1 MARLLW
7 LADVL
12 RGAGLTVVE
21 VPGWQTRSAAE
32 DPGGANYGPVRGA
45 IIHETRSPRIASDAA
60 EIDILVNGRVGLS
73 GPIAQLYLGRDG
85 TWHVVAS
92 GTCHHVRTG
101 WGGYHRGYG
110 NDRLLGIEPAH
121 TVSVDAS
128 GKRLETWAQKPQ
140 QYTSYVRGVAAIVK
154 HTGWPVSAVV
164 GHKEHQP
171 GDKPDPEFDMGKFRA
186 DVQAATA
193 GTFPPLQEV
202 PDMLVLFTDEG
213 KKWVGDGVTRRQLT
227 DAEASDL
234 QHIASKGALKL
245 TVWAD
250 MAEVANPGAFGAVP
264 VVPEAVLSEAQVE
277 KIAAQLIAATDNPL
291 GEADQPAI
299 VAALKQA
306 LREGA
311 EG

>member
-140 QYTSYVRGVAAIVK
+140 QYHSYVRGVAAIVK

-186 DVQAATA
+186 DVGAVLAGKDLQMSLDSATKNAYDQVYGAMVAMRDGGHTATA
-193 GTFPPLQEV
+193 GGWEAGPHWLVEQMKELRAEV
-202 PDMLVLFTDEG
+202 KALSEKAPVLTDE
-213 KKWVGDGVTRRQLT
+213 
-227 DAEASDL
+227 
-234 QHIASKGALKL
+234 
-245 TVWAD
+245 
-250 MAEVANPGAFGAVP
+250 
-264 VVPEAVLSEAQVE
+264 QVDR
-277 KIAAQLIAATDNPL
+277 IAAAVIAAPDTPL
-291 GEADQPAI
+291 GDADKPVI